1 MPEIAFVNGRF
12 MPLEQAKV
20 SIEDRGFQFGDGVYE
35 VVRTY
40 RGVPFQLNAHLQRLE
55 RSAKGIDLHLSAS
68 SREWERWVL
77 EGIRRAGYPECK
89 IYLQVTRGQ
98 APRDHVFPRGAA
110 PTFVMSLREMR
121 PLDPALPRAGVTAIT
136 MDDLRWGRCDVK
148 SINLLPNVLARQR
161 ALEAGAFEAIL
172 IREGSVTE
180 GAVSN
185 VMMVS
190 AGRVITAPE
199 GAQILSGVT
208 RRVVL
213 DEARRKGIAVEE
225 RKIDLEE
232 FRRADEVFLTGTTVE
247 VLPVVRL
254 DQAAVGDGR
263 PGVLTERLAALFRQA
278 IA

>member
-110 PTFVMSLREMR
+110 PTFVMSFREMR